1 MPKTAIPGSKN
12 ESVKGTHVNM
22 LNFMFTAWCKKT
34 KTNFIYII
42 FPFVTNIWAFFLN
55 ITPFIHPFSLARR
68 GDGGGGS
75 LSHLS

>member
-22 LNFMFTAWCKKT
+22 LNFIFTAWCKKT

-42 FPFVTNIWAFFLN
+42 FPFVTIFGPFL
-55 ITPFIHPFSLARR
+55 
-68 GDGGGGS
+68 
-75 LSHLS
+75 